1 MITML
6 KGIINI
12 VASIWGKYDPGRDGC
27 QEIEKRLTKHPC
39 EATLLFMSSVSD
51 ANTATI
57 GIKIANGTYYPVM
70 QEGEQSKKRLVL
82 TTVKENQASVQI
94 DLYKGR
100 GDEIED
106 AVYIGSLVIED
117 IPPASSGDPEI
128 ELVLHI
134 DGEGN
139 LTATAGDSSTG
150 ETQSLSVS
158 LESLDDMGIYDIP
171 EFELG
176 NEFSP
181 EPGISP
187 EEESQLNEEYA
198 PRDVG
203 RDVAATSG
211 RRNPLQFI
219 LFLLLGI
226 AVVVLLAWLL
236 LRVVGGDDVPPLQA
250 EAGSGAQVTEAPAQP
265 APQPAPEVKPE
276 PPKPVAQAEPAK
288 PEPPKP
294 APEPPKAAPPAAPAP
309 IAAGDGVWYQLK
321 YGDTLWDL
329 SSSFYRDPFR
339 YGQIAV
345 ENGIANPDVIFA
357 GRDIY
362 IPEPRR

>member
-1 MITML
+1 
-6 KGIINI
+6 
-12 VASIWGKYDPGRDGC
+12 
-27 QEIEKRLTKHPC
+27 
-39 EATLLFMSSVSD
+39 MSSVSD

-70 QEGEQSKKRLVL
+70 QEGEQSKKRLIL

-134 DGEGN
+134 DNEGN

-158 LESLDDMGIYDIP
+158 LESLDEMGIYDIP

-176 NEFSP
+176 SDFSP
-181 EPGISP
+181 ESGISA
-187 EEESQLNEEYA
+187 EEESQLNDEYA
-198 PRDVG
+198 PRDIG
-203 RDVAATSG
+203 RDVAAESA
-211 RRNPLQFI
+211 RRNPLQFVV
-219 LFLLLGI
+219 FLLLGI

-236 LRVVGGDDVPPLQA
+236 LRVIGGDDVPPLQA
-250 EAGSGAQVTEAPAQP
+250 ENGSAAQVSEAPAQP
-265 APQPAPEVKPE
+265 APTPVPQIQPE
-276 PPKPVAQAEPAK
+276 PPKPVVQAEPAK
-288 PEPPKP
+288 PAPQAAPEVV
-294 APEPPKAAPPAAPAP
+294 PEPPKAAPPAVSAPVP
-309 IAAGDGVWYQLK
+309 AGDGVWYQLK

-329 SSSFYRDPFR
+329 ASSFYRDPFR

-345 ENGIANPDVIFA
+345 QNGIDNPDVIFA

-362 IPEPRR
+362 IPQPRR